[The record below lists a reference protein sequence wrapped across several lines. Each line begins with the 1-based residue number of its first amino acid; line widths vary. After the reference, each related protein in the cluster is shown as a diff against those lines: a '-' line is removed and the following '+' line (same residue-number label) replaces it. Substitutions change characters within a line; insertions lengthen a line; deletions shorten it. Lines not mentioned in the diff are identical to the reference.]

1 MNYRVLFGVALCA
14 ALPGCFIDGGD
25 SSGPAPGPAPAPVA
39 DTGSLVLDW
48 TVDGTKDPDQCD
60 QGAAAAIDVTVTA
73 ADGSPAGEFQQS
85 CRAFATSIDLPRG
98 SYTADAVL
106 LDSSGQDRTTPVQVR
121 PFDILGGD
129 ELTIP
134 IDFSAG
140 SFLAP

>member
-1 MNYRVLFGVALCA
+1 MNYRVLFAIALCA
-14 ALPGCFIDGGD
+14 AFPGCLIQADDGG
-25 SSGPAPGPAPAPVA
+25 PGPVPV
-39 DTGSLVLDW
+39 DSGSLVLDW
-48 TVDGTKDPDQCD
+48 TIDGTKDPDQCD
-60 QGAAAAIDVTVTA
+60 QGAASAIDVSVSN
-73 ADGSPAGEFQQS
+73 ADGSSAGEFQQS

-106 LDSSGQDRTTPVQVR
+106 IDSAGQDRTTAVHVR

-129 ELTIP
+129 ELSIP